1 VAFCAIYPEVVNAM
15 RRRPLLPVVLSLTTG
30 VALTASACSDR
41 SDAKMPPLSM
51 TPSAPRSTGTAPHL
65 EAAKEPITLAFAG
78 DTHFHAQ
85 LAARLASPSTALG
98 PTIPA
103 LKSADFTMVN
113 LETAITTRGTKE
125 PKEFNFR
132 APATAFSALKA
143 AGIDVVSMANN
154 HGVDFGSVGLTDSL
168 AAIKRSGYPV
178 VGIGKNAA
186 EAYKPY
192 YATVKGSKLAVIG
205 ATQVL
210 DDNLIAGWTATND
223 HGGLASAKNAPRLI
237 QEVRKARKRADAV
250 IVYLHWGQEMH
261 ACPLPR
267 QKHLAAQLSR
277 AGADV
282 IVGGHAHVPL
292 GGGYWHNSYI
302 DYGMGNFLFYAAS
315 GRTADTG
322 ILQLTLTGRKVT
334 KAQWKPGTIS
344 GGVPRL
350 LTGAARQQGL
360 TKWNNLRSCTGLTAT
375 P

>member
-1 VAFCAIYPEVVNAM
+1 M
-15 RRRPLLPVVLSLTTG
+15 RRGSLFLVIMLGLGVTG
-30 VALTASACSDR
+30 VACGGGGDKK
-41 SDAKMPPLSM
+41 KMPPLSM
-51 TPSAPRSTGTAPHL
+51 TPSTQAKSVPGSP
-65 EAAKEPITLAFAG
+65 AAKEPITIAFGG

-85 LAARLASPSTALG
+85 LAARLANPQTALG

-103 LKSADFTMVN
+103 LKSADFAMVN

-132 APATAFSALKA
+132 APPSAFTALKA

-154 HGVDFGSVGLTDSL
+154 HGVDYGQVGLADSL
-168 AAIKRSGYPV
+168 AAIKRSKYPV

-186 EAYKPY
+186 EAYRPY
-192 YATVKGSKLAVIG
+192 YVTVKDTRLAVLG

-210 DDNLIAGWTATND
+210 DDNLIAGWTATD
-223 HGGLASAKNAPRLI
+223 SHPGLASAKNAPRLI

-250 IVYLHWGQEMH
+250 IVYLHWGQEMRP
-261 ACPLPR
+261 CPLPR
-267 QKHLAAQLSR
+267 QKHLANQLVH

-292 GGGYWHNSYI
+292 GGGYFHGRYI
-302 DYGMGNFLFYAAS
+302 DYGMGNFFFYAAS
-315 GRTADTG
+315 GRTAESG
-322 ILQLTLTGRKVT
+322 ILQLTLSGRKVL
-334 KAQWKPGTIS
+334 KAQWKPATIS

-350 LTGAARQQGL
+350 LTGTVRQQAL
-360 TKWNNLRSCTGLTAT
+360 TKWNGLRQCTGLSAR